1 MKVIYLLTS
10 ILFSYL
16 FLSFPREAHAIFISG
31 CQLRPDNITINTGDT
46 LTVSMSSGPV
56 SAIIS
61 PGLPPLGYKFFVII
75 KGPNDFERNV
85 GTITTTTK
93 EVVSGLS
100 GANQIELDS
109 SVMRLPININ
119 NANSPTEGN
128 YSIKVD
134 GEDTDWGCLDG
145 ATGIKLAAGGDG
157 GNGEDGD
164 GNDGGTAT
172 GRAGEPTPCT
182 TNDGKE
188 GIETALGCIPTD
200 VSGFVETL
208 LSIFLGVAGGIA
220 FLMMIFGTFKII
232 GSSGDPDALQE
243 GRSIITAAI
252 TGLLLILFSV
262 FILNLIGIKIL
273 QLPIPGIGFI
283 PQSSVAYAQF
293 AGVPDPTKYGGKDL
307 GQVVSDLLP
316 FVFSLAAIVTFL
328 YLLYG
333 GFKYLTASGDPKAV
347 DSARKVITS
356 AITGLIIIF
365 LAFTIITVLGRVL
378 GLPFV
383 FISPIYAQ
391 GVNIGEAFGI
401 PSDLRELGGFGS
413 FISQK
418 VLPLVFGLTG
428 IIFFFYL
435 LFGGIKYLTAGGD
448 PKAVDSAKRSLT
460 TAFIGLLIIFLSF
473 WIMVVIGNIVG
484 FKVF

>member
-1 MKVIYLLTS
+1 GK
-10 ILFSYL
+10 
-16 FLSFPREAHAIFISG
+16 
-31 CQLRPDNITINTGDT
+31 
-46 LTVSMSSGPV
+46 
-56 SAIIS
+56 
-61 PGLPPLGYKFFVII
+61 
-75 KGPNDFERNV
+75 
-85 GTITTTTK
+85 
-93 EVVSGLS
+93 
-100 GANQIELDS
+100 
-109 SVMRLPININ
+109 
-119 NANSPTEGN
+119 
-128 YSIKVD
+128 
-134 GEDTDWGCLDG
+134 
-145 ATGIKLAAGGDG
+145 
-157 GNGEDGD
+157 
-164 GNDGGTAT
+164 
-172 GRAGEPTPCT
+172 PTPCSI
-182 TNDGKE
+182 DGQE

-200 VSGFVETL
+200 VSGFVGRL

-220 FLMMIFGTFKII
+220 FLMMIFGAFKII

-307 GQVVSDLLP
+307 GQVVSDFLP

-356 AITGLIIIF
+356 AVTGLIIIF
-365 LAFTIITVLGRVL
+365 LSFTIITVLGRVL

-383 FISPIYAQ
+383 FISPVYAQ
-391 GVNIGEAFGI
+391 GVDIGESFGI
-401 PSDLRELGGFGS
+401 PSDLRELSGFGGFL
-413 FISQK
+413 SQK
-418 VLPLVFGLTG
+418 VLPLVFGLAG

-435 LFGGIKYLTAGGD
+435 LFGGIKFLTASGD

-473 WIMVVIGNIVG
+473 WIMVVIGNLIG
-484 FKVF
+484 FQVF

>member
-1 MKVIYLLTS
+1 MKSVTDMRKLVLP
-10 ILFSYL
+10 L
-16 FLSFPREAHAIFISG
+16 FLCLIFTFIFGVFINFFQKDARAINTNDCPTFSTFVPREGTDALDKPLKAYF
-31 CQLRPDNITINTGDT
+31 
-46 LTVSMSSGPV
+46 
-56 SAIIS
+56 SASKNPIYA
-61 PGLPPLGYKFFVII
+61 PLSFFVVITNELI
-75 KGPNDFERNV
+75 DKPPSAGGAVFLKEETPVGPAGWVADLGDIPAGTYFLYLYYNKT
-85 GTITTTTK
+85 GTIADA
-93 EVVSGLS
+93 EECAHFRFWLQRNGSFGDSG
-100 GANQIELDS
+100 
-109 SVMRLPININ
+109 
-119 NANSPTEGN
+119 
-128 YSIKVD
+128 
-134 GEDTDWGCLDG
+134 DG
-145 ATGIKLAAGGDG
+145 ATGEEGKP
-157 GNGEDGD
+157 
-164 GNDGGTAT
+164 TA
-172 GRAGEPTPCT
+172 CSV
-182 TNDGKE
+182 DGKE

-200 VSGFVETL
+200 VSGFVERL

-220 FLMMIFGTFKII
+220 FLMMIFGAFKII

-283 PQSSVAYAQF
+283 PPSSVAYAQF

-383 FISPIYAQ
+383 FISPVYAQ
-391 GVNIGEAFGI
+391 GVDIGESFGI
-401 PSDLRELGGFGS
+401 PSDLRELGGFGG
-413 FISQK
+413 FLSQK
-418 VLPLVFGLTG
+418 VLPLVFGLAG

-435 LFGGIKYLTAGGD
+435 LFGGIKFLTASGD

-473 WIMVVIGNIVG
+473 WIMVVIGNLIG
-484 FKVF
+484 FQVF